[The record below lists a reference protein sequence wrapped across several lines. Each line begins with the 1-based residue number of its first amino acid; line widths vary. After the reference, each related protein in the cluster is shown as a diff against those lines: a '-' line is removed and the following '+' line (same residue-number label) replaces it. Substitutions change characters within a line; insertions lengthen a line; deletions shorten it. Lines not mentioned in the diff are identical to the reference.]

1 MKISEID
8 RNLAVQSKLDI
19 KGLQYRNALEEPFDI
34 YGLYRPKETGQYRRL
49 PMEVAE
55 RGYAAIRQ
63 EGASAFGRIPPMWR

>member
-55 RGYAAIRQ
+55 RVN
-63 EGASAFGRIPPMWR
+63 